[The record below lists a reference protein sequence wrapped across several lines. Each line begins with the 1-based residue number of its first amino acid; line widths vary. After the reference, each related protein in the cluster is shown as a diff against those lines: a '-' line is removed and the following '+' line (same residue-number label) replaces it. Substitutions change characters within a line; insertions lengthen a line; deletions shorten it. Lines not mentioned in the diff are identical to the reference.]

1 MLNHSCDAI
10 GFTWEQRIVSAV
22 GLRSYIYHLSVLAV
36 ISRWIK
42 SEVDLDE
49 EVKRWTQ
56 VAASPSLFPLL
67 FESGAFDLLT
77 SLLSHANTDLAIDA
91 MEVFSELTEAD
102 SVMEAPDPQAVVDQL
117 VGK

>member
-1 MLNHSCDAI
+1 MEIHLDAHL
-10 GFTWEQRIVSAV
+10 FPLV
-22 GLRSYIYHLSVLAV
+22 GIC
-36 ISRWIK
+36 RWIK

-67 FESGAFDLLT
+67 FESGAFDILT

-117 VGK
+117 VSQ